1 MGVALVQQRNQ
12 PNVGTVDTMVQHSET
27 EAQSANYERGPDHG
41 PNGASAHEFAPPST
55 GRMAPG
61 EGDGSIEIP
70 HAPLLIVLSG
80 PSGVGKTTVTKALV
94 EQGWPVHVLVTVTTR
109 RPRPGESN
117 GVHYHFTSPQEFHHM
132 IERGDLLEYAEVHGN
147 WYGVP
152 VQPVRDHLAAGHD
165 VILTIDPQ
173 GAQTIRQ
180 KTSGALY
187 IFMAPE
193 QLQELVERVNAR
205 DQDSPEQRTLR
216 LLNAERE
223 MSEMQKYDYLLVNR
237 QDHLSETVERVKAI
251 LLAEHSRVHPRTVTI

>member
-1 MGVALVQQRNQ
+1 MNLNGVEHRKMGTL
-12 PNVGTVDTMVQHSET
+12 DSMVQHSNT
-27 EAQSANYERGPDHG
+27 STQSQPQGQDANGQDA
-41 PNGASAHEFAPPST
+41 NGSPSASAPSARRPAAAPHES
-55 GRMAPG
+55 
-61 EGDGSIEIP
+61 DGVIHMPYE
-70 HAPLLIVLSG
+70 PLLIVLSG

-94 EQGWPVHVLVTVTTR
+94 EHGWPVHVLVTVTTR
-109 RPRPGESN
+109 RPRAGEVN
-117 GVHYHFTSPQEFHHM
+117 GVHYHFTSPQEFHRM

-152 VQPVRDHLAAGHD
+152 VQPVREQLAAGHD

-180 KTSGALY
+180 KTSGAVY

-205 DQDSPEQRTLR
+205 GQDSPEQRTLR

-223 MSEMQKYDYLLVNR
+223 MSEMQKYDYLLINR
-237 QDHLSETVERVKAI
+237 QDHVSETVERVKAI
-251 LLAEHSRVHPRTVTI
+251 LIAEHSRVHPRKAVV